1 MDITLRHETPA
12 DVGAIAT
19 LTAAAFLHA
28 EHSSHTEQF
37 IVNALRAAGALTPVA
52 GRGAQWHTDRARVRL
67 AGHTQQRRR
76 RLVRAGTGVGAAG
89 QSEPGIGSRLI
100 RQLLAELQE
109 RHAAGCVVL
118 GDPNYYGR
126 FGFRAQTALTL
137 PGVPQDYFR
146 AIAFR
151 GALPCAEVAFHNAF
165 NAEA

>member
-1 MDITLRHETPA
+1 MPN
-12 DVGAIAT
+12 
-19 LTAAAFLHA
+19 TAATP
-28 EHSSHTEQF
+28 SSLSSTRCARQAPH
-37 IVNALRAAGALTPVA
+37 PVA

-126 FGFRAQTALTL
+126 FGFQAQTALTL

-146 AIAFR
+146 AIAFQ